1 MIAWDFRIC
10 CLTPTR
16 RLLARLGVALIQ
28 AAALT
33 SCADDT
39 QGGSAQAKG
48 ARFGQP
54 QVVPLAQPRFL
65 AIVGG
70 DYKSSALSLLDLG
83 PLQPGDL
90 QSSPPRWSA
99 LLHSGSHI
107 GATAMALS
115 GDVVL
120 GHGDGLE
127 RQLLLVDRGTGVIT
141 QVDGFSGAVI
151 RQIPVAS
158 GFFANPQDALAIAA
172 DRWIVPRMGRNPKP
186 SADPGDFDSGD
197 DLLALNPQTG
207 KVLQSLALSERS
219 ALPGGVAA
227 PQRLAA
233 LGPHIWVALGSF
245 ASDFKTQGPARV
257 LAVDAQSLQVV
268 RQVDLPAL
276 KNCIAPRALADG
288 RLLLACQ
295 GSYASPSAQVAESAL
310 VVIDPQSGSVVHQL
324 LARAEDGP
332 WSRDVVAVDARW
344 VAAVTLGDFALQ
356 RPDRLWLADL
366 STGQRTA
373 ISTAAEPFGYSGLWA
388 DPSRR
393 QIWLGEPKASA
404 DLLRFGVDSAG
415 TVLAGSRLAS
425 NPGSLGAL
433 ELGGL

>member
-1 MIAWDFRIC
+1 VIAWEFWISPSAFCR
-10 CLTPTR
+10 R
-16 RLLARLGVALIQ
+16 RLGALGAALIL
-28 AAALT
+28 APGLA

-39 QGGSAQAKG
+39 QGGSAQAKSAG
-48 ARFGQP
+48 FGQP
-54 QVVPLAQPRFL
+54 LAIPLAQPRFL

-70 DYKSSALSLLDLG
+70 DYKSTALSLLDLG
-83 PLQPGDL
+83 PNQPGDL
-90 QSSPPRWSA
+90 LSSPPRWSA
-99 LLHSGSHI
+99 LLHSGSQI

-120 GHGDGLE
+120 GHGDALE

-141 QVDGFSGAVI
+141 QVDGVSGAVI

-207 KVLQSLALSERS
+207 KVLQSLALGDRS
-219 ALPGGVAA
+219 TLAGGVAA
-227 PQRLAA
+227 PQRLAV

-245 ASDFKTQGPARV
+245 AADFKAQGPARLLEV
-257 LAVDAQSLQVV
+257 QAQSLEVQ
-268 RQVDLPAL
+268 RQIDLPGQ
-276 KNCIAPRALADG
+276 KNCITPRALTDG
-288 RLLLACQ
+288 RLVLACQ

-310 VVIDPQSGSVVHQL
+310 VVIDPQSGSIVQQL
-324 LARAEDGP
+324 PARPEDGP

-344 VAAVTLGDFALQ
+344 IAAVTLGDFALQ

-366 STGQRTA
+366 STGARVA

-388 DPSRR
+388 DASRR
-393 QIWLGEPKASA
+393 QIWLGEPKAGA
-404 DLLRFGVDSAG
+404 DLLRFGVDPAG
-415 TVLAGSRLAS
+415 VVLIGARLAS

>member
-1 MIAWDFRIC
+1 VIAWDFRIGSWSC
-10 CLTPTR
+10 NR
-16 RLLARLGVALIQ
+16 RFPSATGIALIL
-28 AAALT
+28 AAALG

-39 QGGSAQAKG
+39 QGSSAQGKSPG
-48 ARFGQP
+48 FGLPQP
-54 QVVPLAQPRFL
+54 IALAQPRFL
-65 AIVGG
+65 AVVGG

-120 GHGDGLE
+120 GHGAGLE

-207 KVLQSLALSERS
+207 KVLQSLTLSDRS
-219 ALPGGVAA
+219 TLPGGVAA

-233 LGPHIWVALGSF
+233 LGPHIWFALGSF
-245 ASDFKTQGPARV
+245 ASDFKAQGPARI
-257 LAVDAQSLQVV
+257 LAVDAQTLQLQ
-268 RQVDLPAL
+268 RQIDLPAQ
-276 KNCIAPRALADG
+276 KNCIAPQALADG
-288 RLLLACQ
+288 RIVVACQ

-310 VVIDPQSGSVVHQL
+310 VVIDPQSGKVVQEL
-324 LARAEDGP
+324 PARPEDGP
-332 WSRDVVAVDARW
+332 WSRDVAAVDARW
-344 VAAVTLGDFALQ
+344 IAAVTLGEFALQ

-366 STGQRTA
+366 TTGERVA

-393 QIWLGEPKASA
+393 QIWLGEPKAGA
-404 DLLRFGVDSAG
+404 DLLRFGVDQAG
-415 TVLAGSRLAS
+415 AVLAGSRLAS

>member
-1 MIAWDFRIC
+1 MIAWDFHICRSALSRRIAAAMG
-10 CLTPTR
+10 L
-16 RLLARLGVALIQ
+16 ALIL
-28 AAALT
+28 AAALV

-39 QGGSAQAKG
+39 QGASTQAKSAG
-48 ARFGQP
+48 FGQP
-54 QVVPLAQPRFL
+54 QAIPLAQPRFL

-120 GHGDGLE
+120 GHGAGLE
-127 RQLLLVDRGTGVIT
+127 RQMLLVDRGTGVIT

-158 GFFANPQDALAIAA
+158 GFFANPQDALALAA

-186 SADPGDFDSGD
+186 SADPGNFDSGD
-197 DLLALNPQTG
+197 DLLAIQPQTG
-207 KVLQSLALSERS
+207 KALQSLALSDRS
-219 ALPGGVAA
+219 TLPGGVAA

-245 ASDFKTQGPARV
+245 ASDFKAQGPARV
-257 LAVDAQSLQVV
+257 LEVHGQSLQVL
-268 RQVDLPAL
+268 RQIDLPAQ
-276 KNCIAPRALADG
+276 KNCITPRALADG

-310 VVIDPQSGSVVHQL
+310 VVIDPQSGSVVQEL
-324 LARAEDGP
+324 PARPEDGP
-332 WSRDVVAVDARW
+332 WSRDVVALDARW